1 MIITLTNEKT
11 DSGLSGMI
19 GSLEFIRHI
28 IMKFN
33 RIHLKYKF
41 LLFITLVETVT
52 GAKTILL
59 KFSNFTYRDLHFLS

>member
-1 MIITLTNEKT
+1 MKKQIL
-11 DSGLSGMI
+11 DYHGMI
-19 GSLEFIRHI
+19 GSLEFIHHI